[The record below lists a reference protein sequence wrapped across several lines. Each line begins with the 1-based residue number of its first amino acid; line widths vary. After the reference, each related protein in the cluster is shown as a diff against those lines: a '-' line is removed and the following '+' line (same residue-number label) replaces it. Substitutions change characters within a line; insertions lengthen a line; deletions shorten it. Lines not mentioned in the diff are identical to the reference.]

1 MAKQMHL
8 YITFHLNKSTL
19 IYLNTVAHVL
29 IHVLV
34 AVHYAVKQ
42 GDTSPVKTLLDSLT
56 PEQQLQFLSTKD
68 EDGKAAV
75 QLAPADM
82 RKHIE
87 KMLMH
92 YMREADFEVNYGK
105 LALFSHLAG
114 LVGTRD
120 DIRKPFHFAFSN

>member
-68 EDGKAAV
+68 DV
-75 QLAPADM
+75 
-82 RKHIE
+82 RKDIE

-120 DIRKPFHFAFSN
+120 DIRKPFHFAFNN